1 MKKVHDW
8 YLPEYDTHFEQW
20 LKVNNEFTY
29 QKKQRAY
36 ALERVKQFQRAIDI
50 GGNVGFWSRDFCDRF
65 KDVQIFEPDL
75 DNLKCLKAN
84 LQGHSNYTI
93 HEVGLSDV
101 PGELS
106 FYKSTVCCGGHS
118 VFREQVFEE
127 TVVPIKITV
136 RTLDEYAFTDVG
148 LIKID
153 TQGSELNILKG
164 ARDTLT
170 RESPVLNIEIEHK
183 TPEQKIAGQLIHKYL
198 EGLNYREI
206 GRSRRKEVVFAKQ

>member
-1 MKKVHDW
+1 
-8 YLPEYDTHFEQW
+8 
-20 LKVNNEFTY
+20 
-29 QKKQRAY
+29 
-36 ALERVKQFQRAIDI
+36 
-50 GGNVGFWSRDFCDRF
+50 
-65 KDVQIFEPDL
+65 
-75 DNLKCLKAN
+75 
-84 LQGHSNYTI
+84 
-93 HEVGLSDV
+93 
-101 PGELS
+101 
-106 FYKSTVCCGGHS
+106 
-118 VFREQVFEE
+118 
-127 TVVPIKITV
+127 V